1 MGLWGTYLLI
11 YLRIACSLSSDFG
24 DLNLCFSVCIVSQ
37 LCLSLFFSLFVCVGG
52 EEGDWVLGLG
62 LSDLGFGQEVG
73 EEGGLEEK
81 ECERCEN
88 GFRRE

>member
-24 DLNLCFSVCIVSQ
+24 DLNLCFNVCIMWFVSE
-37 LCLSLFFSLFVCVGG
+37 LCLSLFSLCLCVCWG
-52 EEGDWVLGLG
+52 GLG

-73 EEGGLEEK
+73 RRRWLGG
-81 ECERCEN
+81 ERV
-88 GFRRE
+88 GKM